1 MLMPDIAAAVCCDWA
16 LASLP
21 IVFMWGMQMSI
32 KKKLGICILMSL
44 GFLSVFFWYRDGYDD
59 TLLCRNCD

>member
-1 MLMPDIAAAVCCDWA
+1 MLDVAAAVSCDWA

-21 IVFMWGMQMSI
+21 IVFMWEVQMSI
-32 KKKLGICILMSL
+32 KKKLGICMLMSL
-44 GFLSVFFWYRDGYDD
+44 GFLSVFFWYRYGYDD